1 MKFAPYSF
9 SKLTT
14 FEDCPQRFKFQYI
27 DKIKRDDRN
36 EALVKGSNV
45 HNILEKFGTYKLD
58 NTAEENI
65 VRNFVKSEIAKKY
78 LPSLVGIEKSIRET
92 SIGLDENFEP
102 CSYYSKRAVFRGKV
116 DFICKIDN
124 VLNICDYKTGKY
136 KDEVYQDYRQL
147 LLYSL
152 FFFKKYP
159 NVDTIRISYIY
170 VEHNLENSMMLER
183 KYLDKYL
190 ETLSNMINNVETAT
204 EYNRKTKF
212 CNWCPYKDLCYHPDG
227 AVKSV

>member
-27 DKIKRDDRN
+27 DKIRRDDRN

-45 HNILEKFGTYKLD
+45 HSILEKFGTYKL
-58 NTAEENI
+58 NNSTEENI
-65 VRNFVKSEIAKKY
+65 VRKYVKSEIAKKY

-92 SIGLDENFEP
+92 SIGLDENYEP
-102 CSYYSKRAVFRGKV
+102 CSYYSKKAIFRGKV
-116 DFICKIDN
+116 DYICIIDN

-136 KDEVYQDYRQL
+136 KEEVFQDYRQL

-152 FFFKKYP
+152 FFFKKYT
-159 NVDTIRISYIY
+159 NINTIRISYIY
-170 VEHNLENSMMLER
+170 VEHELENAMILER
-183 KYLDKYL
+183 KFLDKYI
-190 ETLSNMINNVETAT
+190 ETLSTMINNVESAT
-204 EYNRKTKF
+204 EYVRKTKF
-212 CNWCPYKDLCYHPDG
+212 CNWCPYKDLCYPSQEG
-227 AVKSV
+227 